1 MKLVLAS
8 LFVSLS
14 LQAHTPFSSR
24 LSHHNRASSHH
35 GSSFSVP
42 SSSHGH
48 SSSIPFVSH
57 GSSYTAA
64 RQSQSSHGS
73 SYSEPPRVS
82 PVPSYSA
89 PASSYSAPEASYSAP
104 ISSNPDPISSYSAP
118 VSSYSSYSAAPSIPV
133 VSYSQPVQQYRSE
146 PGPGAVCKNVPERK
160 CNPKLKLE
168 KTAVGQIVKKDVL
181 MYVSEQESGINE
193 VFVPEEE
200 DMVFNTTQAVPFP
213 VNRTVKNIFY
223 KEVPNVI
230 TVPVDVVVPIQ
241 EPSTTQSV
249 RVPGFR
255 WVCPPGDDG
264 INYQT
269 TFIQLLP
276 NPLQDGTRNVLNLT
290 IPASLKDCIRQPET
304 GNIDITIP
312 GETSF
317 QIVQEPR
324 TVNVKQLMR
333 REDPFTIFEILY
345 KPESVPKRELVR
357 KFINLSK
364 FVTVDLTKQVK
375 KKEVETVSVEKM
387 NFVNDTNCEEITVEK
402 CLPVPLLN
410 PSHSGHHRGSLSSPN
425 LFSNNQGSRSF
436 HGSDGSIYHPG
447 PKVHQG
453 VHHDNNRRVRFVK
466 S

>member
-1 MKLVLAS
+1 MMKLVLAS

-24 LSHHNRASSHH
+24 ISDHYRASSHH
-35 GSSFSVP
+35 GSSQ
-42 SSSHGH
+42 SSHHGSSFSGPRSSQGH
-48 SSSIPFVSH
+48 SSIPFVSH

-73 SYSEPPRVS
+73 SYSASPPHVS
-82 PVPSYSA
+82 PG
-89 PASSYSAPEASYSAP
+89 SSYSAPVSSYSAP
-104 ISSNPDPISSYSAP
+104 VSSYSAPISSYSAP
-118 VSSYSSYSAAPSIPV
+118 VSSYSAPSIPV

-146 PGPGAVCKNVPERK
+146 PGPGVVCKNVTERK
-160 CNPKLKLE
+160 CTPKLKLE
-168 KTAVGQIVKKDVL
+168 KTAVGQIVKKDVF
-181 MYVSEQESGINE
+181 MDVSEQESGINE

-223 KEVPNVI
+223 KEVPDVI
-230 TVPVDVVVPIQ
+230 TVSVDVVIPSQ
-241 EPSTTQSV
+241 EPPTTQSV
-249 RVPGFR
+249 RVPGFQ

-290 IPASLKDCIRQPET
+290 IPAGLKDCIRQPET

-410 PSHSGHHRGSLSSPN
+410 PSHSGHHRGSFSSPN

-453 VHHDNNRRVRFVK
+453 VHHDNRRVRFVK

>member
-57 GSSYTAA
+57 GSSYSA
-64 RQSQSSHGS
+64 
-73 SYSEPPRVS
+73 

-104 ISSNPDPISSYSAP
+104 ISSNSAPISSYSAP

-146 PGPGAVCKNVPERK
+146 PGPGVVCKNVTERK
-160 CNPKLKLE
+160 CTPKLKIE
-168 KTAVGQIVKKDVL
+168 KTAVGQIVKKDVF
-181 MYVSEQESGINE
+181 MDVSEQESGINE

-241 EPSTTQSV
+241 EPPTTQSV
-249 RVPGFR
+249 RVPGFK

-290 IPASLKDCIRQPET
+290 IP
-304 GNIDITIP
+304 
-312 GETSF
+312 
-317 QIVQEPR
+317 
-324 TVNVKQLMR
+324 
-333 REDPFTIFEILY
+333 
-345 KPESVPKRELVR
+345 
-357 KFINLSK
+357 
-364 FVTVDLTKQVK
+364 
-375 KKEVETVSVEKM
+375 
-387 NFVNDTNCEEITVEK
+387 
-402 CLPVPLLN
+402 
-410 PSHSGHHRGSLSSPN
+410 
-425 LFSNNQGSRSF
+425 
-436 HGSDGSIYHPG
+436 
-447 PKVHQG
+447 
-453 VHHDNNRRVRFVK
+453 
-466 S
+466 

>member
-82 PVPSYSA
+82 PGSSYSAPVPSYSA

-104 ISSNPDPISSYSAP
+104 ISSHSAPISSYSAP

-133 VSYSQPVQQYRSE
+133 VSYSQPGQQYRSE
-146 PGPGAVCKNVPERK
+146 PGPGVVCKNVTERK
-160 CNPKLKLE
+160 CTPKLKIE
-168 KTAVGQIVKKDVL
+168 KTAVGQIVKKDVF
-181 MYVSEQESGINE
+181 MDVSEQESGINE

-241 EPSTTQSV
+241 EPPTTQSV
-249 RVPGFR
+249 RVPGFK

-290 IPASLKDCIRQPET
+290 IPAGLKDCIRQPET
-304 GNIDITIP
+304 RNIDITIP

-345 KPESVPKRELVR
+345 KPESVPKRKLVR
-357 KFINLSK
+357 KFKLEKKIVK
-364 FVTVDLTKQVK
+364 VDFTRQMKKTVGETSSIKKIEYVEDTK
-375 KKEVETVSVEKM
+375 
-387 NFVNDTNCEEITVEK
+387 CEEITVEK
-402 CLPVPLLN
+402 CLPVPGLN
-410 PSHSGHHRGSLSSPN
+410 PSLSGLHRGYTRQL
-425 LFSNNQGSRSF
+425 
-436 HGSDGSIYHPG
+436 
-447 PKVHQG
+447 
-453 VHHDNNRRVRFVK
+453 
-466 S
+466 